1 MDIDHVPADL
11 QKALRRLGGSV
22 ELLREVA
29 QIYLEDHGPIASE
42 LRKAIQRGDA
52 AAAERLAHSL
62 KGLSSNFD
70 RAQLVER
77 CDRIEKLA
85 RIGSLTEAGQLLAD
99 VHRETVTLTAA
110 LRDFLGVPQ
119 ES

>member
-1 MDIDHVPADL
+1 MDIDDVPAEL

-22 ELLREVA
+22 ELLRDVA
-29 QIYLEDHGPIASE
+29 QIYLEDYGGIAGE

-52 AAAERLAHSL
+52 PAAERAAHSL

-70 RAQLVER
+70 RTQLVER
-77 CDRIEKLA
+77 CERIEKLA
-85 RIGSLTEAGQLLAD
+85 RGGSLAEAGPLLAD

-119 ES
+119 